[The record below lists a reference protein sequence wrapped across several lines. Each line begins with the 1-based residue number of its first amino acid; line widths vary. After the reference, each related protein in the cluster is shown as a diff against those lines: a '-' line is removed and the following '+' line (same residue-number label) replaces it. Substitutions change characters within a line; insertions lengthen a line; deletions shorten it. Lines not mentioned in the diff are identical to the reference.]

1 MNGRPTPAGPVHHAL
16 DPWRRDDWV
25 RGLIDAAVEF
35 ATHLN
40 VPCPDRITADIP
52 VHGHDLDERIGDIL
66 MTAAALGVIA
76 TEDGDGFLCVSRQFG
91 PVTMQARTPA
101 RKAAKA
107 A

>member
-1 MNGRPTPAGPVHHAL
+1 VTANPAPPGPVHHAL
-16 DPWRRDDWV
+16 DPWRRTDYV
-25 RGLIDAAVEF
+25 RDMIDAAVYL

-101 RKAAKA
+101 PKAAKA